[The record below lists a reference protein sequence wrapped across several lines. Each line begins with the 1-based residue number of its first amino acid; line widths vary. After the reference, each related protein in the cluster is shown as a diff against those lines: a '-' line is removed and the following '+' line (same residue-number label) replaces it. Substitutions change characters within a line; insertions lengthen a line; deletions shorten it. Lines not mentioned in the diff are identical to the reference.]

1 MRACPVFEMAQ
12 GTDQCHLE
20 KPLPDAISSENCTG
34 PMSSLPNDMQVYPG
48 PEPAPKPGKKQPEAQ
63 PPKETV
69 SKTSAQVVPTIA
81 VSSHAAAGFVDVKNN
96 VAQETPY
103 PSSTAAPS
111 PISSSADVAQAK
123 NHVAQVSAPTP
134 SSSSPPPPPPT
145 STPAPEPSKGSPTGG
160 QEQAIATTYSTKGHE
175 VYEDVVMMTETTVTV
190 PAAAKRTPEAE
201 NQAHKRHAHR
211 HLKHHGVGARR
222 LR

>member
-1 MRACPVFEMAQ
+1 MFEMAQ

-20 KPLPDAISSENCTG
+20 KPLPDALSTEDCKG
-34 PMSSLPNDMQVYPG
+34 PLSSLPNDMQIYPG
-48 PEPAPKPGKKQPEAQ
+48 PEPAPKPGKKQPDA
-63 PPKETV
+63 PAPKETA

-81 VSSHAAAGFVDVKNN
+81 VSSHAAAAFVDVKNN

-103 PSSTAAPS
+103 SSSTVTSSMPS
-111 PISSSADVAQAK
+111 TADVGQVK
-123 NHVAQVSAPTP
+123 NYVAQVSST
-134 SSSSPPPPPPT
+134 SSASSPPPPPT
-145 STPAPEPSKGSPTGG
+145 STPAPEPSKDSSMAG
-160 QEQAIATTYSTKGHE
+160 QEQTIATSYSTTDHE

-201 NQAHKRHAHR
+201 HQAHKRHAHR
-211 HLKHHGVGARR
+211 HLKHHGIGGRR